1 MNLSLQHSLWPEKRG
16 GENNKQPAMAAM
28 SSFPQSKYIL
38 AYKFRSN
45 EKKAIFII
53 NNTIRRPDFLIRNLV
68 KRLGYCMWMV
78 TLRSV
83 SMHPHNIAYQH
94 SFLLLF
100 FFTSSC
106 HLLMVQI
113 LWNLLHLFPLPSPQ
127 IAGILGVSHMATSSS
142 LKLLLLYLLPGVIF

>member
-1 MNLSLQHSLWPEKRG
+1 
-16 GENNKQPAMAAM
+16 
-28 SSFPQSKYIL
+28 
-38 AYKFRSN
+38 
-45 EKKAIFII
+45 
-53 NNTIRRPDFLIRNLV
+53 
-68 KRLGYCMWMV
+68 MWMV

-83 SMHPHNIAYQH
+83 FMHPHNIAYQH

-142 LKLLLLYLLPGVIF
+142 LKLLLLYLLPGVIFQTTEKGMESYSALRVLLFQSLKQDSELILHIINITSTPRSSLRQRPGKSQKSKKPRSIHKICQC

>member
-78 TLRSV
+78 TLRSI

-94 SFLLLF
+94 SFPFCFCFSLLAAATYLWYKFCGIYFIF
-100 FFTSSC
+100 FRF
-106 HLLMVQI
+106 H
-113 LWNLLHLFPLPSPQ
+113 P
-127 IAGILGVSHMATSSS
+127 
-142 LKLLLLYLLPGVIF
+142 LKLLGFWASAIWQPVPHSNFSYFIFYLV

>member
-16 GENNKQPAMAAM
+16 GENNKQPAMAA
-28 SSFPQSKYIL
+28 SSFPPSKYIL

-53 NNTIRRPDFLIRNLV
+53 NNTIRRPDFLIKNLV

-83 SMHPHNIAYQH
+83 FMHPHNMLI
-94 SFLLLF
+94 STLFLSAF
-100 FFTSSC
+100 VF
-106 HLLMVQI
+106 
-113 LWNLLHLFPLPSPQ
+113 
-127 IAGILGVSHMATSSS
+127 
-142 LKLLLLYLLPGVIF
+142 LY